1 MKELSSVTGFD
12 FGKYDTY
19 TKIPMNIRN
28 GLAIHYNLGHVVSTK
43 KFGCRGPV
51 GGDPKNRFGAGTYF
65 IDPEDVL
72 AGTGANL
79 TFGQGKYLI

>member
-1 MKELSSVTGFD
+1 MKELSALTGFE
-12 FGKYDTY
+12 FGKYASY
-19 TKIPMNIRN
+19 LKIPMNIRN
-28 GLAIHYNLGHVVSTK
+28 GLAIHYCLAHVVSTK

-51 GGDPKNRFGAGTYF
+51 GGNPCNRFGAGTFF
-65 IDPEDVL
+65 IDSEDVL